1 MVSTNSVLPPY
12 QSNFDPISSKPTGL
26 YNPSSFGAAYTD
38 PPGSVIP
45 PPGTN
50 IYCGG
55 RKGKRRSTRR
65 KLKSRRKSRSK
76 KTRSH
81 SKKKRGTKRKH

>member
-38 PPGSVIP
+38 

>member
-1 MVSTNSVLPPY
+1 MTSTNTVLPPY

-26 YNPSSFGAAYTD
+26 YNPSSFGAAYTN
-38 PPGSVIP
+38 

-55 RKGKRRSTRR
+55 KGKRRSIRR
-65 KLKSRRKSRSK
+65 KLKTRRKSKGRSK
-76 KTRSH
+76 KTRGR
-81 SKKKRGTKRKH
+81 SKKTRGTKRKR

>member
-1 MVSTNSVLPPY
+1 MTSTNTVLPPY

-26 YNPSSFGAAYTD
+26 YNPSSFCAAYTD
-38 PPGSVIP
+38 

-55 RKGKRRSTRR
+55 KGKRRSIRR
-65 KLKSRRKSRSK
+65 KLKTRRKGRSK
-76 KTRSH
+76 KTRGR
-81 SKKKRGTKRKH
+81 SKKTRGSKRKR

>member
-1 MVSTNSVLPPY
+1 MTSTNTVLPPY

-26 YNPSSFGAAYTD
+26 YNPSSFGAAYTN
-38 PPGSVIP
+38 

-55 RKGKRRSTRR
+55 KGKRRSIRR
-65 KLKSRRKSRSK
+65 KLKTRRKGRSK
-76 KTRSH
+76 KTRGR
-81 SKKKRGTKRKH
+81 SKKTRGSKRKR